1 MARDWIKWIKIRKEG
16 FDRHLVVNLKGEAF
30 IVNDLG
36 RFIIEQ
42 YMEGKEI
49 NEIAKNV
56 SSIYNTSIQSSKKVV
71 EEFISNFELIIKGIK
86 TCPKKSISYKSPLSL
101 SLILT
106 YRCNLSCRHCLV
118 GEKRYSNLTDLSL
131 EHIKKLASEAEEL
144 GIFTVVLNG
153 GEPMVRHDFFDILE
167 ILHNHGLSTILLTN
181 SLLLSP
187 EKIRKMNQL
196 GVITYRVSI
205 EGSKRETNDLIR
217 GHGTFEKIVE
227 NIRNLVNFS
236 DAEIEL
242 SVTYGKHNISEI
254 EEVVELASNLGV
266 GSIKF
271 ASLRPEGFGKD
282 LFELVPSIEE
292 QVLVNLKIEKLQK
305 LYPEIRIEGDGYR
318 IFDKNVVCG
327 IAKSLTIIPN
337 GSVIPC
343 DIFELIDSP
352 DVILGNIS
360 DSNIEKIW
368 NSKKAK
374 QIRSLVKRE
383 NKKLCKICKFFEN
396 CFTYC
401 IAEVYKECGSFTP
414 CSKFLFKCYNYHLLY
429 NRMRNFI
436 DI

>member
-1 MARDWIKWIKIRKEG
+1 M
-16 FDRHLVVNLKGEAF
+16 
-30 IVNDLG
+30 
-36 RFIIEQ
+36 
-42 YMEGKEI
+42 
-49 NEIAKNV
+49 
-56 SSIYNTSIQSSKKVV
+56 
-71 EEFISNFELIIKGIK
+71 
-86 TCPKKSISYKSPLSL
+86 
-101 SLILT
+101 
-106 YRCNLSCRHCLV
+106 
-118 GEKRYSNLTDLSL
+118 
-131 EHIKKLASEAEEL
+131 
-144 GIFTVVLNG
+144 
-153 GEPMVRHDFFDILE
+153 
-167 ILHNHGLSTILLTN
+167 
-181 SLLLSP
+181 
-187 EKIRKMNQL
+187 
-196 GVITYRVSI
+196 
-205 EGSKRETNDLIR
+205 
-217 GHGTFEKIVE
+217 
-227 NIRNLVNFS
+227 
-236 DAEIEL
+236 
-242 SVTYGKHNISEI
+242 
-254 EEVVELASNLGV
+254 VELASNLGV

-360 DSNIEKIW
+360 DSSIEKIW

-429 NRMRNFI
+429 NRMRNSI